1 MNFTD
6 VTSGIKAAHVRNAIK
21 EIDKHRCP
29 KNRRSR
35 KWCVMV
41 GKLRYPPK
49 YVLAIAARISMGR
62 ALLPDEHSGGK
73 QTNKVLEKL
82 GFTVA
87 EHPDGSNIF
96 EK

>member
-6 VTSGIKAAHVRNAIK
+6 VTGAITAAHIRNAIK
-21 EIDKHRCP
+21 EINRDSCP

-49 YVLAIAARISMGR
+49 YVLAIAAQISMGR
-62 ALLPDEHSGGK
+62 ALRPDEHSGGK

-87 EHPDGSNIF
+87 EHPDGSNIP
-96 EK
+96 E